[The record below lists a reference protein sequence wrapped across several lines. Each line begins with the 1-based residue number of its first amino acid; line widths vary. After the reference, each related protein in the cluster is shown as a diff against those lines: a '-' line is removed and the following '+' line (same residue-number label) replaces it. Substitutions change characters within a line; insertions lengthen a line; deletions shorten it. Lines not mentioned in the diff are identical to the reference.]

1 MDNEKINETNE
12 SEPPLF
18 WASVVKNHRSHGRE
32 VMEIEYG
39 GDIPNGEPTPRFV
52 GIGMLMIQMQRP
64 EGIQQIPHQ
73 FEFPINAETVREAF
87 MRFGATYREAA
98 KREDEKIKRQ
108 MADQQ
113 RRLVIPQGGFTG
125 AKELKA

>member
-1 MDNEKINETNE
+1 MASDKTNE

-32 VMEIEYG
+32 VMEMEYG
-39 GDIPNGEPTPRFV
+39 GDIPKGEPTPRFV
-52 GIGMLMIQMQRP
+52 GIGTLIINMQRP
-64 EGIQQIPHQ
+64 EGIQQIPRQ
-73 FEFPINAETVREAF
+73 FEFPISADDVREAF
-87 MRFGATYREAA
+87 MRFNATYREAA
-98 KREDEKIKRQ
+98 KREDESLKRQ
-108 MADQQ
+108 MAEQQ